1 VPDLARCAA
10 RPSGRDRAGRAGY
23 PSAAERQPWF
33 AGERETEEPHMNVR
47 ALAAEAIGT
56 FILVGMGSMGVASAV
71 IIGQSAGLFA
81 VMLIVPFAFG
91 LGLLAAIAIAGET
104 SGGHFNPAVTLA
116 AVIDRRLDWMSGIG
130 YAIAQAV
137 GAFAAS
143 LFIQLTLSAQFV
155 KATVNQPID
164 IGAGSPDQY
173 IRAFSVEIVLTAIF
187 VAVILTVATRRPN
200 AALFVIPLTLIAI
213 HFVGIPVSGASVNP
227 IRSLAP
233 AVVSGTYDGLWA
245 YIAGPFLGAILGW
258 GLFRFFNPADED
270 LAGEDEDEDDLDEF
284 EDDEELEPA

>member
-1 VPDLARCAA
+1 
-10 RPSGRDRAGRAGY
+10 
-23 PSAAERQPWF
+23 
-33 AGERETEEPHMNVR
+33 MNWR
-47 ALAAEAIGT
+47 ALVAEAVGT

-71 IIGQSAGLFA
+71 LIGQSAGLFA

-91 LGLLAAIAIAGET
+91 IGLLAAIAIAGET

-155 KATVNQPID
+155 RATVNEPID
-164 IGAGSPDQY
+164 IGEGSPDLY

-187 VAVILTVATRRPN
+187 VAVILTVATKRPN

-213 HFVGIPVSGASVNP
+213 HFAGIPVSGASVNP

-233 AVVSGTYDGLWA
+233 AVVSGTYQGLWA
-245 YIAGPFLGAILGW
+245 YIAGPFLGAIIGW
-258 GLFRFFNPADED
+258 GVFRLFNPSDED

-284 EDDEELEPA
+284 DEEELEPA

>member
-1 VPDLARCAA
+1 
-10 RPSGRDRAGRAGY
+10 
-23 PSAAERQPWF
+23 
-33 AGERETEEPHMNVR
+33 MNVR

-56 FILVGMGSMGVASAV
+56 FILVGMGSLGVASAV

-155 KATVNQPID
+155 KATVNEPID
-164 IGAGSPDQY
+164 VGTGSPDQY
-173 IRAFSVEIVLTAIF
+173 IRAFAVEIVLTAIF

-233 AVVSGTYDGLWA
+233 AVVSGTYDGLWV
-245 YIAGPFLGAILGW
+245 YVTGPFLGAILGW

-270 LAGEDEDEDDLDEF
+270 LAGDDEDDLDEF

>member
-1 VPDLARCAA
+1 
-10 RPSGRDRAGRAGY
+10 
-23 PSAAERQPWF
+23 
-33 AGERETEEPHMNVR
+33 MNVR
-47 ALAAEAIGT
+47 ALVAEAIGT
-56 FILVGMGSMGVASAV
+56 FILVGMGSLGVASAV

-164 IGAGSPDQY
+164 VGTGSPDQY
-173 IRAFSVEIVLTAIF
+173 IRAFAVEIVLTAIF

-213 HFVGIPVSGASVNP
+213 HFAGIPVSGASVNP

-233 AVVSGTYDGLWA
+233 AVVSGTYDGLWV
-245 YIAGPFLGAILGW
+245 YVTGPFLGAILGW

-270 LAGEDEDEDDLDEF
+270 LVDDEDEDDLDEF